1 MPKREELLELATWV
15 HRVADAE
22 IELQPATLRALARDI
37 ELIAT
42 RDAWVPHT
50 LIALAVVAFGIALA
64 RLLPADV
71 FQLRPHFFGNEGA
84 ALVGVA
90 FLVSGLLLRK

>member
-1 MPKREELLELATWV
+1 MDEFDERG
-15 HRVADAE
+15 HSR
-22 IELQPATLRALARDI
+22 
-37 ELIAT
+37 LIGN
-42 RDAWVPHT
+42 V

-64 RLLPADV
+64 GLLPEDV

-84 ALVGVA
+84 ALVGLA

>member
-1 MPKREELLELATWV
+1 MFEKFGGRWRHAGMDEFDERG
-15 HRVADAE
+15 HSR
-22 IELQPATLRALARDI
+22 
-37 ELIAT
+37 LIGN
-42 RDAWVPHT
+42 V

-64 RLLPADV
+64 GLLPEDV

-84 ALVGVA
+84 ALVGLA

>member
-1 MPKREELLELATWV
+1 MDEF
-15 HRVADAE
+15 DA
-22 IELQPATLRALARDI
+22 RGHAR
-37 ELIAT
+37 L
-42 RDAWVPHT
+42 VGNV

-64 RLLPADV
+64 GLLPEDV

-84 ALVGVA
+84 ALIGVA

>member
-1 MPKREELLELATWV
+1 MDDFDERG
-15 HRVADAE
+15 H
-22 IELQPATLRALARDI
+22 AR
-37 ELIAT
+37 LIAN
-42 RDAWVPHT
+42 V

-64 RLLPADV
+64 GLLPSDV

-84 ALVGVA
+84 ALVGLA

>member
-1 MPKREELLELATWV
+1 MDDFDVRG
-15 HRVADAE
+15 H
-22 IELQPATLRALARDI
+22 AR
-37 ELIAT
+37 L
-42 RDAWVPHT
+42 VGNV
-50 LIALAVVAFGIALA
+50 LIALALVAFAVALA
-64 RLLPADV
+64 GLLPEDV